1 MVCCNTSLDM
11 ISKNTATSIRA
22 RLLALA
28 RRAKA
33 RTTNACLAVITHRAE
48 AT

>member
-1 MVCCNTSLDM
+1 VTREKG
-11 ISKNTATSIRA
+11 KNTATSIRA
-22 RLLALA
+22 RLLAFA

-33 RTTNACLAVITHRAE
+33 RTTNGCLAVIMHRAE